1 MSGNLAEKYIGEMPE
16 TDEPEATVPAPGSE
30 PVDNNALPQVVAR
43 IGGSIGELSV
53 NVADMSGTVGD
64 VSSDLTDQLMA
75 FEEVVTSVEH
85 ISEQNSRIAA
95 LASEA
100 NAIAERVGGGLETT
114 VSSIEGTFSKSVEDI
129 QTMASSSERT
139 HAEFGGVKAKLDEV
153 YGFSQ
158 SITKISSETQFLAIN
173 AGIMAANTGEAG
185 KGFAVIAESI
195 RELALETSSVS
206 KNIVQQLDR
215 LKQTFDI
222 LVGNTEANNSIAVEA
237 VNRTDEIETQI
248 RQFREFSG
256 EVSEMTRHIV
266 EISEPIERN
275 SATCLQVA
283 DRARSLNRES
293 GQNAKALNETFHKFD
308 ELVSFC
314 EEMILLVEQSGVET
328 RDTPV
333 IKLCMQAAGEIE
345 NLFESAVSSGRIS
358 MNALFDENYVPVTGS
373 DPQQHMT
380 AFTGFTDE
388 ILPPVQ
394 ELARDAHSRVV
405 FAACV
410 DRNGYLP
417 THNNI
422 YSHPQGDD
430 PVWNAANCRNRRI
443 FNDRTGAAAGR
454 NTKPFLMQTYR
465 RDMGGGQFAL
475 MKDLSVPIYVRGRH
489 WGGLRMGVQV

>member
-1 MSGNLAEKYIGEMPE
+1 
-16 TDEPEATVPAPGSE
+16 
-30 PVDNNALPQVVAR
+30 
-43 IGGSIGELSV
+43 
-53 NVADMSGTVGD
+53 
-64 VSSDLTDQLMA
+64 
-75 FEEVVTSVEH
+75 
-85 ISEQNSRIAA
+85 
-95 LASEA
+95 
-100 NAIAERVGGGLETT
+100 
-114 VSSIEGTFSKSVEDI
+114 
-129 QTMASSSERT
+129 
-139 HAEFGGVKAKLDEV
+139 
-153 YGFSQ
+153 
-158 SITKISSETQFLAIN
+158 
-173 AGIMAANTGEAG
+173 
-185 KGFAVIAESI
+185 
-195 RELALETSSVS
+195 
-206 KNIVQQLDR
+206 
-215 LKQTFDI
+215 
-222 LVGNTEANNSIAVEA
+222 
-237 VNRTDEIETQI
+237 
-248 RQFREFSG
+248 
-256 EVSEMTRHIV
+256 
-266 EISEPIERN
+266 
-275 SATCLQVA
+275 
-283 DRARSLNRES
+283 
-293 GQNAKALNETFHKFD
+293 
-308 ELVSFC
+308 
-314 EEMILLVEQSGVET
+314 
-328 RDTPV
+328 
-333 IKLCMQAAGEIE
+333 
-345 NLFESAVSSGRIS
+345 